1 MLRTLRSAAAASLC
15 AVLACAPSPRDES
28 TPPGAEVTIV
38 DREWE
43 LAQLGDVTEPR
54 GSQGRPVTLRFE
66 STSGR
71 AVGFAG
77 CNQYG
82 AAYRLTGDSLSF
94 EPPIATRMACTE
106 GMGVESA
113 YLSALPRTVGI
124 SVSDSTLTLRLPDGM
139 MMRFRA
145 R

>member
-1 MLRTLRSAAAASLC
+1 MLRALWSAAVASLC
-15 AVLACAPSPRDES
+15 VALACTQAPPDE
-28 TPPGAEVTIV
+28 TPPPSADVTIV

-54 GSQGRPVTLRFE
+54 GGQGRPVTLRFE
-66 STSGR
+66 TSSGR

-94 EPPIATRMACTE
+94 EPPIATLMACTE
-106 GMGVESA
+106 GMDVENT
-113 YLSALPRTVGI
+113 YLSALPRTLGF
-124 SVSDSTLTLRLPDGM
+124 SVSESTLTLRMSDGM
-139 MMRFRA
+139 TVRFRA